1 MLQISSFYTC
11 NKNQN
16 HMMYVSEIQRA
27 TVIIFCLFGSFFC
40 PFTHLMTRKIQIF
53 KKNEKK
59 KKNYEKKD
67 IFCPDF
73 GINWYSS
80 CTAGIALKNE
90 THICYCEL
98 DFLHLFTWR
107 ETTIFAFPE
116 GGTQVCRQYIRLRG
130 LVKLPFQIFPTQSF
144 PNSSGA

>member
-1 MLQISSFYTC
+1 
-11 NKNQN
+11 
-16 HMMYVSEIQRA
+16 
-27 TVIIFCLFGSFFC
+27 
-40 PFTHLMTRKIQIF
+40 MTRKIQIL
-53 KKNEKK
+53 KKNE

-98 DFLHLFTWR
+98 DFLHLLGGKQQFLLSLK
-107 ETTIFAFPE
+107 EEPKFA
-116 GGTQVCRQYIRLRG
+116 GSILG
-130 LVKLPFQIFPTQSF
+130 
-144 PNSSGA
+144 